1 MNTERK
7 MIMTL
12 IVLVCSIII
21 GLLLG
26 IIIWNIFGKKYRMK
40 HPGGVQNV
48 NLFIALP
55 FFFCLYIGIR
65 IILYISKL

>member
-40 HPGGVQNV
+40 HTGGVQNV